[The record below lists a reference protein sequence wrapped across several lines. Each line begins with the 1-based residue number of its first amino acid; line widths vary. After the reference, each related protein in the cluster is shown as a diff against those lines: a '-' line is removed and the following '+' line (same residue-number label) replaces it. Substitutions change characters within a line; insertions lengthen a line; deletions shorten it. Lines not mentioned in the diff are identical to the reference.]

1 MAINLDSLFADGS
14 DPKETKTQEQ
24 TPMQPAHVPT
34 SGEELG
40 IAIVPKAPDSKSKK
54 SAMPAL
60 SRSVSDLYQEGQKLI
75 YLLDKSS
82 SMHEPISG
90 HRGSVDWQ
98 AAVPVIKTALLE
110 TFGKMLEIA
119 AGATAD
125 VLSFTTKDERLAS
138 FIEELE
144 RGTELRKADEE
155 GKPILDLDAL
165 EPMVLAKLA
174 EMSGVQY
181 YMELPRPS
189 EAYDFTPKMDVLKKA
204 SKAMVEQRREKYP
217 EANIEV
223 VFFNTEI
230 QHGRNLTTTGL
241 VNDIQKTNAVGGT
254 RILPAIKYALEVCH
268 ARPSSVNL
276 HHIVLVTDGED
287 GSALDVPDLVPQ
299 MKQMGVVLD
308 FIFMGQAVNVDDPCV
323 AALKRASE
331 ATGGT
336 FTIVGNAKDF
346 EEKFIQAS
354 TRALLPPA
362 PSK

>member
-1 MAINLDSLFADGS
+1 MAINLDSLFADDS

-24 TPMQPAHVPT
+24 TPKQPATTPT

-40 IAIVPKAPDSKSKK
+40 IVLVPKAPGNKGKT
-54 SAMPAL
+54 AMPAL

-75 YLLDKSS
+75 YLLDRSS
-82 SMHEPISG
+82 SMCEPISG

-98 AAVPVIKTALLE
+98 KAVPVIKAALLE
-110 TFGKMLEIA
+110 TFGKMLQIE
-119 AGATAD
+119 AGATSD
-125 VLSFTTKDERLAS
+125 VVSFTRRDERLADL
-138 FIEELE
+138 IGQME
-144 RGTELRKADEE
+144 RGTELRKTNEDGTAV
-155 GKPILDLDAL
+155 LDLDSM
-165 EPMVLAKLA
+165 EPMMLAKVA
-174 EMSGVQY
+174 ELHGVQY
-181 YMELPRPS
+181 FMELPRPD

-204 SKAMVEQRREKYP
+204 SKSMVEERRSKYP

-223 VFFNTEI
+223 IFFNTEI
-230 QHGRNLTTTGL
+230 RHGQNLTTDGL
-241 VNDIQKTNAVGGT
+241 VRDIQKTEAAGGT
-254 RILPAIKYALEVCH
+254 RILTAIKYALEVCH

-276 HHIVLVTDGED
+276 HHIVLVSDGED

-299 MKQMGVVLD
+299 MKKMGVVLD

-336 FTIVGNAKDF
+336 FTIVGTAKDF